1 MDPLRGKIISAHAL
15 VDRAIDR
22 YVTGEGKELAGI
34 VVMFSGG
41 NDSTAL
47 LHMMRHRLT
56 HAGHCNTTIGIEDT
70 RQFVRETCSTLNIS
84 LLEVYPPVSYQEL
97 VIERGFP
104 GPANHWK
111 MYQRLKE
118 RGFRQIRKA
127 LVRNERARRVVFVA
141 GRRRDES
148 RRRTNIPQM
157 ERVGSTVWVSP
168 LYDWTD
174 EDMRLYRRTHEVPRN
189 IVPDMIHMSGEC
201 LCGAFAAPGELEEL
215 RFFYPE
221 VHREIRE
228 LERAVSA
235 AGHPEPLCRWGW
247 GGDYE
252 SLKDF
257 RAGRLCSSC
266 VARREVPA
274 AAVAAHP
281 LPAPRKRLIP
291 RQPSTATA

>member
-1 MDPLRGKIISAHAL
+1 MDPLRGKILSAHAL

-22 YVTGEGKELAGI
+22 YVLREGKELAGV

-47 LHMMRHRLT
+47 MHMMRHRAT

-70 RQFVRETCSTLNIS
+70 RQFVRKSCAEWEVPLM
-84 LLEVYPPVSYQEL
+84 EVYPPQTYRDL

-127 LVRNERARRVVFVA
+127 LVQNDRSRRIVFVA

-148 RRRTNIPQM
+148 KRRTNIPQM

-168 LYDWTD
+168 LFDWTD
-174 EDMRLYRRTHEVPRN
+174 EDMRLYRRTRDVPRN
-189 IVPDMIHMSGEC
+189 QVPDMIHMSGEC
-201 LCGAFAAPGELEEL
+201 LCGAFAAQGELEEL

-221 VHREIRE
+221 VHREIRA
-228 LERAVSA
+228 LEAEVVD

-252 SLKDF
+252 TLKDF

-266 VARREVPA
+266 DARRSVPV
-274 AAVAAHP
+274 AAVAAP
-281 LPAPRKRLIP
+281 SPRKRTIVRTTLD
-291 RQPSTATA
+291 